1 MHSAP
6 QFRGR
11 FAGISRGSR
20 QTGVGRSPAVPGKGL
35 TMSGRVKVLPVSR
48 VGLGPF
54 VAMAE
59 HLRAALPGWED
70 TAPLPRNPSDLV
82 ADLAHAARHDIDGFL
97 AASVDDEVVGFA
109 VTAVR
114 SRTALISHFWLL
126 PDLQHPNA
134 GEQLLRRC
142 LAFGERAGVAD
153 TAAHLLA
160 APGHH
165 ALFFRFGLR
174 PRFPVYRYSIEAEH
188 ARTLG
193 QQLKRLLP
201 GSEVTQDVLQRRIWV
216 SDIDRLDRVTRS
228 FVRPMDHEF
237 WVNQRGLRVAIVREG
252 KRVAG
257 YAYGGPGQCGPVAA
271 TTPDA
276 GLAALGWA
284 LELAAGERETPVHLL
299 IPAPFEAASENL
311 LEGGATLKTLTTW
324 ASRLPVTGM
333 DRSVLGSVT
342 LP

>member
-1 MHSAP
+1 MSA
-6 QFRGR
+6 
-11 FAGISRGSR
+11 
-20 QTGVGRSPAVPGKGL
+20 
-35 TMSGRVKVLPVSR
+35 RVKVLPVSR
-48 VGLGPF
+48 VGLDPF

-70 TAPLPRNPSDLV
+70 TAPAPRQPSDL
-82 ADLAHAARHDIDGFL
+82 AQDLVHAAKHDIDGFL
-97 AASVDDEVVGFA
+97 AASIDDEVVGFA

-114 SRTALISHFWLL
+114 SRTALISHFWLV
-126 PDLQHPNA
+126 PDIDNPTV

-153 TAAHLLA
+153 SAGHLLA
-160 APGHH
+160 SPGHH
-165 ALFFRFGLR
+165 ALFFRFGMR
-174 PRFPVYRYSIEAEH
+174 PRFPVYRYTMAADQ
-188 ARTLG
+188 ARVLG

-216 SDIDRLDRVTRS
+216 SDIDRLDRVTRG
-228 FVRPMDHEF
+228 FVRPMDHDY

-257 YAYGGPGQCGPVAA
+257 YAYGGAGQCGPVAA

-299 IPAPFEAASENL
+299 VPAAFEAAAENL
-311 LEGGATLKTLTTW
+311 LEGGATLQALSTW
-324 ASRLPVTGM
+324 VSRHPVPGM
-333 DRSVLGSVT
+333 DRCLLGSVT